1 MQNDVR
7 LSCYADFL
15 GTTELAKEKM
25 ESTESSEMEYDLDKE
40 EEENSEEE
48 NSEDSIP
55 YQFIHL
61 SSTESCTRKT
71 FTRRCVA
78 RSSSTGRRRRSRTG
92 CRS

>member
-55 YQFIHL
+55 
-61 SSTESCTRKT
+61 
-71 FTRRCVA
+71 
-78 RSSSTGRRRRSRTG
+78 
-92 CRS
+92 